1 MYVCVRVCSW
11 LKQVNDLRRPV
22 NLSMHIW
29 VCVCVCKCIG
39 YWLIIQHWT
48 WEPQPMGKRAAEC
61 VRELTALWV
70 NSSCWQGCH
79 LFYSLIHFNFQRK
92 LRHSNN
98 NSKKTET
105 ISIAFTFSLRL
116 IKMRHKFQLKY
127 ATAAQQQQWRRR
139 QRDVALQLR
148 AAADVAAGRCAEL
161 GLWKLLH
168 VKWSMEQMSVA

>member
-1 MYVCVRVCSW
+1 MYVYVSVC
-11 LKQVNDLRRPV
+11 
-22 NLSMHIW
+22 
-29 VCVCVCKCIG
+29 CKCIG
-39 YWLIIQHWT
+39 HWLIIQHWKGSPP
-48 WEPQPMGKRAAEC
+48 WARERQRVRA
-61 VRELTALWV
+61 RELTALWV

-79 LFYSLIHFNFQRK
+79 LFYSLIQFNFQRK
-92 LRHSNN
+92 LRHSNSSSN
-98 NSKKTET
+98 NKKTET

-127 ATAAQQQQWRRR
+127 ATAAQQR

-148 AAADVAAGRCAEL
+148 AAVDVAAGRRAEL